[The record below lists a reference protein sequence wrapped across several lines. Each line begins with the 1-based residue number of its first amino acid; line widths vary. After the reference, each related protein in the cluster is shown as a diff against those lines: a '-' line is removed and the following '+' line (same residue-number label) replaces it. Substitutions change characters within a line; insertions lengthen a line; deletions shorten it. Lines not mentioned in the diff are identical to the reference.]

1 MTHRICINV
10 NKYESKHPEFLI
22 NMKMRFLPTRHLRM
36 LEIMCVTHFIYSGSL
51 CFINEF
57 RGGRKK
63 AYDIWLQD
71 QQTKDPT
78 LIDNDPELR
87 REVDKLRR
95 QGLLYQRKDEDWRWN
110 DRRLAYYDD

>member
-1 MTHRICINV
+1 
-10 NKYESKHPEFLI
+10 
-22 NMKMRFLPTRHLRM
+22 M

-51 CFINEF
+51 CFINKF
-57 RGGRKK
+57 CGGRKK
-63 AYDIWLQD
+63 AYDKWLQD
-71 QQTKDPT
+71 QQTKDPS

-95 QGLLYQRKDEDWRWN
+95 QALLYQHKDEDRRRN